1 MSKRIDFDSLV
12 AAVIQQEGL
21 SAFAALHY
29 HPYQFSTNALLSL
42 YYCGQNCCCSMNP
55 LRR

>member
-42 YYCGQNCCCSMNP
+42 YYCGQNCCCSMNLP
-55 LRR
+55 RR